1 MTLYYFL
8 CMHLPAMHIVL
19 TSIHSKLSCCSYSVE
34 NARYD
39 WLFQLIAHSICAPFS
54 CLTLNADTHLGC
66 QHYTTFPRTAV
77 SLSLFCYLFK
87 IRIRR
92 CVFISVGLLRSW
104 WTMKQ
109 EMLYWFCKSI
119 WPYEIL
125 HRWYNEILTTNSNK
139 NHQSSAHNSCLCLMH
154 LWTKC
159 IFRFESVFA
168 AIDDWMGMSFTESC
182 TIT

>member
-1 MTLYYFL
+1 MTLYYSL

-39 WLFQLIAHSICAPFS
+39 WLFQLIAHSIWAPFS

-92 CVFISVGLLRSW
+92 CVFISVGLTAVCFALDGPWNKKCCIGFVNPYGRMRYCTGD
-104 WTMKQ
+104 TMK
-109 EMLYWFCKSI
+109 
-119 WPYEIL
+119 YEQRIL
-125 HRWYNEILTTNSNK
+125 IKIINQVHIIL
-139 NHQSSAHNSCLCLMH
+139 A
-154 LWTKC
+154 
-159 IFRFESVFA
+159 FA
-168 AIDDWMGMSFTESC
+168 
-182 TIT
+182 